1 VCPGLRQKWGMTG
14 TMHIVLSAILAAFLL
29 FPAPAEAR
37 QACRA
42 IDGDS
47 LVCGS
52 ERIRILGLDA
62 PELRGRCPAEVRLA
76 RAARARM
83 QELVA
88 RGITIE
94 RRGRDRHRRTLAVV
108 RVRGGQDVA
117 DIMIRERLARAYD
130 GRGPRRGW
138 C

>member
-1 VCPGLRQKWGMTG
+1 MRIFALA
-14 TMHIVLSAILAAFLL
+14 VLAVLLLVPALASAQPRAS
-29 FPAPAEAR
+29 
-37 QACRA
+37 CRA

-47 LVCGS
+47 LVCGQ
-52 ERIRILGLDA
+52 ERVRIVGLDT
-62 PELRGRCPAEVRLA
+62 PEIRGRCRTEVRLA

-83 QELVA
+83 QQLVV
-88 RGITIE
+88 RGITLE
-94 RRGRDRHRRTLAVV
+94 RRGRDRYRRTLAVV

-130 GRGPRRGW
+130 GSGQRRGW